1 MVFALHWANDC
12 KDARM
17 TPITIAASAQSGTA
31 VAGTSASADASAGGD
46 AFTAILQQQ
55 LAATTDTDP
64 LAAMLAARTDNAT
77 TGGDPLAAAM
87 QALTAGQRTPLAA
100 RTASDDD
107 SKAAADDV
115 ALASTDLQAVQQ
127 PMALPITPAVAGS
140 PAPTVA
146 APADSQQSSVADNT
160 AAMAARNSAIIA
172 ADPGGTEREAPT
184 KGTLEPATNFAAV
197 AATAMQAAPT
207 HTAATHTTAPTVNIP
222 SPVGSPAWHGDVAN
236 SVAWVAGQNQS
247 RADLVLT
254 PPELG
259 RVEVSI
265 TVSGDQASA
274 SFVSASPAVREALEG
289 AVPRLREV
297 LAESGITLTQAQIG
311 ADTSGQSAKQQ
322 QNGDNRPWQEAAGQ
336 LDIPVAD
343 TGRTMHPV
351 TAWQTG
357 GRGMVDVFA

>member
-1 MVFALHWANDC
+1 MLFALLWANDC

-31 VAGTSASADASAGGD
+31 VAGTNVSADASAGGD
-46 AFTAILQQQ
+46 AFMAILQQQ
-55 LAATTDTDP
+55 LAATTDANP
-64 LAAMLAARTDNAT
+64 LAAMFAARTDNAT

-100 RTASDDD
+100 RPAIDDD
-107 SKAAADDV
+107 SKATDDAV
-115 ALASTDLQAVQQ
+115 ALTSPDLQAAQQ
-127 PMALPITPAVAGS
+127 PVALPLTPAVAAS

-146 APADSQQSSVADNT
+146 ASTDGQQNSATDNKT
-160 AAMAARNSAIIA
+160 ALAARNSAIIA
-172 ADPGGTEREAPT
+172 ANPGDTEREAPA
-184 KGTLEPATNFAAV
+184 KGTFEPATNFAAV
-197 AATAMQAAPT
+197 AAAAMQAAPA
-207 HTAATHTTAPTVNIP
+207 HTAVTRTTAPTVTIA
-222 SPVGSPAWHGDVAN
+222 SPVGSTAWHGDVAN

-343 TGRTMHPV
+343 TGRSMHPV